1 MSETIEQK
9 CIAKGVKLTDQRK
22 IIAKVMSNSED
33 HPDVN
38 ELYLRVSKLDSK
50 ISIATVYRTVKL
62 FEEAGIITKHDFK
75 GGKARYEEV
84 SESHHDHLIDIK
96 TGEIIEFVDED
107 IEILQKKVAE
117 KYGYNLVDHKL
128 ELYGIK
134 KKSWLMSK
142 KIFIKTLGCQMNEYD
157 SNRIYDSVKRLG
169 FEKSQNQ
176 NNLDCYVLNTC
187 HIRDKAK
194 EKVYHDI
201 GRVKKLYKKKNKP
214 IIVVAGCVAQ
224 AENQEMLNREP
235 YIDIVIGPQSYHKI
249 NDKLKNFI
257 KGNKIEETEFDTVSK
272 FNYFDNIENKNNKI
286 EETEFDT
293 VSKFNYFDNIENE
306 NNKISSYLTIQEGC
320 DKFCSFCVV
329 PYTRGPE
336 YSRPFNK
343 IISEAEELIKNGTKE
358 IILLGQNVNAY
369 SFKEKIK
376 EYRISDLINKL
387 ETYSELK
394 RIRYTTSHP
403 RDMTDDLI
411 ECYSTSKKLMPLVH
425 LPIQSGSNKILKLMN
440 RKHTVEKYI
449 EIYEKLIKINPKIEF
464 SSDFIIAYPGET
476 ENDFNET
483 LDLVKK
489 IKFINS
495 FSFIFS
501 PRPGTVASNLDQI
514 DNKIAKERLLKI
526 QEYLFK
532 FQLKKNESFINKSID
547 VLVENEMVGQNK
559 LFGRNQYMNSV
570 IFKEGKNFIGK
581 NVNIKIEQ
589 VNQNSL
595 FGKIEKNNMRAA

>member
-1 MSETIEQK
+1 
-9 CIAKGVKLTDQRK
+9 
-22 IIAKVMSNSED
+22 
-33 HPDVN
+33 
-38 ELYLRVSKLDSK
+38 
-50 ISIATVYRTVKL
+50 
-62 FEEAGIITKHDFK
+62 
-75 GGKARYEEV
+75 
-84 SESHHDHLIDIK
+84 
-96 TGEIIEFVDED
+96 
-107 IEILQKKVAE
+107 
-117 KYGYNLVDHKL
+117 
-128 ELYGIK
+128 
-134 KKSWLMSK
+134 
-142 KIFIKTLGCQMNEYD
+142 MNEYD

-169 FEKSQNQ
+169 FEKSQNL

-201 GRVKKLYKKKNKP
+201 GRVKKLYKEKNKP

-257 KGNKIEETEFDTVSK
+257 KG
-272 FNYFDNIENKNNKI
+272 NKI

-376 EYRISDLINKL
+376 KYRISDIINKL

-394 RIRYTTSHP
+394 RVRYTTSHP

-449 EIYEKLIKINPKIEF
+449 EIYKKLTKINPKIEF

-483 LDLVKK
+483 LNLVKK

-570 IFKEGKNFIGK
+570 IFEEDKNFIGK